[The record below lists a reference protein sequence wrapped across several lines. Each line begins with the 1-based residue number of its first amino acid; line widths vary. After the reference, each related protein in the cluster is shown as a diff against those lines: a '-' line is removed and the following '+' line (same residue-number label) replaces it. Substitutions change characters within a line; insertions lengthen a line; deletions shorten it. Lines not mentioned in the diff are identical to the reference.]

1 MVSKDSELKSH
12 KKQQKEEN
20 SERFRE
26 IKDVLRKN
34 QITRGVTP
42 EKLRMI
48 LEELGPTY
56 IKLGQI
62 MSLHS
67 DFLPKAYCD
76 ELLKLNSDVTPMPF
90 DDVEDVINHSYG
102 QDWREL
108 FQFIEEAPLGS
119 ASIAQVHR
127 ARLKN
132 GEEVI
137 IKVERKGIYDTMAR
151 DIGLLHRL
159 VKLIPPVGD
168 FKNLVD
174 LDMVLDELWSVAQE
188 EMDFLK
194 EAANMDEFS
203 RNNASVQ
210 YVTTPKLYHEY
221 STGHVL
227 VMEYIDGYSLDD
239 VESLQNAGYDMDEI
253 GTKFVNN
260 FIKQVMDD
268 GFFHADPHPGNVKI
282 RDGKIVWIDMGM
294 MGRLSEK
301 DRHTM
306 IKGIRGIALHD
317 ISMVENS
324 VLEIGEFRGKPD
336 RERLYQDLKK
346 FIADYGTTSMGS
358 LDVTAAIAGLVE
370 IMKQNRISLPHGVSM
385 LCRGL
390 THIQGVLAVISPD
403 INMMQIAVNR
413 YTEDFLKNIN
423 WKSEFQKQARI
434 VYRSVN
440 KGVEIPG
447 LVTDILKEHLEG
459 QSVVNIDLHSS
470 EDLTNVISAAIRNIV
485 VGLCVA
491 ALLIASSVICTTDM
505 TPKILGIPALGFA
518 GYAFAMVVSIFLTVR
533 YLWSKRKKRK

>member
-358 LDVTAAIAGLVE
+358 LDVAAAIAGLVE

-485 VGLCVA
+485 VGVCVA

>member
-221 STGHVL
+221 STGQVL
-227 VMEYIDGYSLDD
+227 VMEYIDGYPLDD

-260 FIKQVMDD
+260 FVKQVMDD

-301 DRHTM
+301 DRRTM

-317 ISMVENS
+317 ISMVEDS

-346 FIADYGTTSMGS
+346 FIANYGTTSMGS

-423 WKSEFQKQARI
+423 WKSELQKQART

-470 EDLTNVISAAIRNIV
+470 EDLTNIISAAIRNIV
-485 VGLCVA
+485 VGVCVA

-505 TPKILGIPALGFA
+505 TPKILGIPVLGFA

>member
-1 MVSKDSELKSH
+1 MEREDKDLKQD

-26 IKDVLRKN
+26 IRNVLRKN
-34 QITRGVTP
+34 QIARGVSP
-42 EKLRMI
+42 EKLRVI
-48 LEELGPTY
+48 LEDLGPTY

-67 DFLPKAYCD
+67 DILPKAYCD

-90 DDVEDVINHSYG
+90 EDVEDVLNQSYG
-102 QDWREL
+102 QNWKEL
-108 FQFIEEAPLGS
+108 FQSIEETPLGS

-151 DIGLLHRL
+151 DIGLMHRL
-159 VKLIPPVGD
+159 VKLMPSVGD
-168 FKNLVD
+168 FKDLVD
-174 LDMVLDELWSVAQE
+174 LDMVLDELWFVAQE

-194 EAANMDEFS
+194 EAANMDEFA
-203 RNNASVQ
+203 RNNSSIR
-210 YVTTPKLYHEY
+210 YVAAPKLYHEY

-227 VMEYIDGYSLDD
+227 VMEYIDGYGIDD
-239 VESLQNAGYDMDEI
+239 MEDLRNNGYDMDEI
-253 GTKFVNN
+253 GAKYVNN
-260 FIKQVMDD
+260 FIKQVIED

-301 DRHTM
+301 DRRTM
-306 IKGIRGIALHD
+306 IKGVRGIAMHD
-317 ISMVENS
+317 ISMVENA

-336 RERLYQDLKK
+336 RKKLYQDLKK
-346 FIADYGTTSMGS
+346 FIAEYGTTSMGG
-358 LDVTAAIAGLVE
+358 LDVAAAIEELVE

-390 THIQGVLAVISPD
+390 THVQGVLAAISPD

-413 YTEDFLKNIN
+413 YTEEFLKNVD
-423 WKSEFQKQARI
+423 WKNEIQKQAR
-434 VYRSVN
+434 VLYRSAS
-440 KGVEIPG
+440 KGAEIPG
-447 LVTDILKEHLEG
+447 LMTDILKEHLEG
-459 QSVVNIDLHSS
+459 QSSINIDLHSS
-470 EDLTNVISAAIRNIV
+470 AELTNVISSAIRNLMI
-485 VGLCVA
+485 GLCVA

-505 TPKILGIPALGFA
+505 SPKVLGIPVLGFA
-518 GYAFAMVVSIFLTVR
+518 GYAFAMAVSISMTIK
-533 YLWSKRKKRK
+533 YLWSKRKKK

>member
-358 LDVTAAIAGLVE
+358 LDVAAAIAGLVE

-459 QSVVNIDLHSS
+459 QSVVNIDLNSS

>member
-137 IKVERKGIYDTMAR
+137 INVERKGIYDTMAR

-358 LDVTAAIAGLVE
+358 LNVAAAIAGLVE

>member
-358 LDVTAAIAGLVE
+358 LDVAAAIAGLVE

-423 WKSEFQKQARI
+423 WKNEFQKQARI

>member
-1 MVSKDSELKSH
+1 MVSKDRELKSH

-26 IKDVLRKN
+26 IKNVLRKN
-34 QITRGVTP
+34 EITRGVTP
-42 EKLRMI
+42 EKLRVI

-67 DFLPKAYCD
+67 DFLPKVYCD

-108 FQFIEEAPLGS
+108 FQFIEKAPLGS

-221 STGHVL
+221 STGQVL
-227 VMEYIDGYSLDD
+227 VMEYIDGYPLDD

-260 FIKQVMDD
+260 FVKQVMDD

-301 DRHTM
+301 DRRTM

-317 ISMVENS
+317 ISMVEDS

-336 RERLYQDLKK
+336 RQRLYQDLKK

-358 LDVTAAIAGLVE
+358 LDVAAAIAGLVE

-423 WKSEFQKQARI
+423 WKSELQKQART

-485 VGLCVA
+485 VGVCVA

-505 TPKILGIPALGFA
+505 TPKILGIPVLGFA

>member
-221 STGHVL
+221 STGQVL
-227 VMEYIDGYSLDD
+227 VMEYIDGYPLDD

-260 FIKQVMDD
+260 FVKQVMDD

-301 DRHTM
+301 DRRTM

-317 ISMVENS
+317 ISMVEDS

-358 LDVTAAIAGLVE
+358 LDVAAAIAGLVE

-423 WKSEFQKQARI
+423 WKSELQKQART

-485 VGLCVA
+485 VGVCVA

-505 TPKILGIPALGFA
+505 TPKILGIPVLGFA

>member
-1 MVSKDSELKSH
+1 MEREDKDLKQD

-26 IKDVLRKN
+26 IRNVLRKN
-34 QITRGVTP
+34 QIARGVSP
-42 EKLRMI
+42 EKLRVI
-48 LEELGPTY
+48 LEDLGPTY

-67 DFLPKAYCD
+67 DILPKAYCD

-90 DDVEDVINHSYG
+90 EDVEDVINQSYG
-102 QDWREL
+102 QNWKEL
-108 FQFIEEAPLGS
+108 FQSIEETPLGS

-151 DIGLLHRL
+151 DIGLMHRL
-159 VKLIPPVGD
+159 VKLMPSVGD
-168 FKNLVD
+168 FKDLVD
-174 LDMVLDELWSVAQE
+174 LDMVLDELWFVAQE

-194 EAANMDEFS
+194 EAANMDEFT
-203 RNNASVQ
+203 RNNSSVR
-210 YVTTPKLYHEY
+210 YVAAPKVYHEY

-227 VMEYIDGYSLDD
+227 VMEYIDGYGIDD
-239 VESLQNAGYDMDEI
+239 MEDLRNNGYDMDEI
-253 GTKFVNN
+253 GAKYVNN
-260 FIKQVMDD
+260 FIKQVIED

-301 DRHTM
+301 DRRTM
-306 IKGIRGIALHD
+306 IKGVRGIAMHD
-317 ISMVENS
+317 ISMVENA

-336 RERLYQDLKK
+336 RKKLYQDLKK
-346 FIADYGTTSMGS
+346 FIAEYGTTSMGG
-358 LDVTAAIAGLVE
+358 LDVAAAIEELVE

-390 THIQGVLAVISPD
+390 THVQGVLATISPD

-413 YTEDFLKNIN
+413 YTEEFLKNVD
-423 WKSEFQKQARI
+423 WKNEIQKQAR
-434 VYRSVN
+434 VLYRSAS
-440 KGVEIPG
+440 KGAEIPG
-447 LVTDILKEHLEG
+447 LMTDILKEHLEG
-459 QSVVNIDLHSS
+459 QSSINIDLHSS
-470 EDLTNVISAAIRNIV
+470 EELTNVISSAIRNLMI
-485 VGLCVA
+485 GLCVA

-505 TPKILGIPALGFA
+505 SPKVLGIPVLGFA
-518 GYAFAMVVSIFLTVR
+518 GYAFAMAVSISMTIR
-533 YLWSKRKKRK
+533 YLWSKRKKK